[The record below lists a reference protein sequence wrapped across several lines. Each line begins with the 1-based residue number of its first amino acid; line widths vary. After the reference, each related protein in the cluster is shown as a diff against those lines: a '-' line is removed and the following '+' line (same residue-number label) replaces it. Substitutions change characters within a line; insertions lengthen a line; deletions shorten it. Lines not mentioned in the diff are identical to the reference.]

1 MSKIYLVRHGKVDGL
16 PALYGRTD
24 ISVAQKENERILQQL
39 QTLNITA
46 EQVISSPLSRCFTLA
61 QLYAESVGASVHRYA
76 ALKEMAFGDVDGV
89 CFDELYQDKARWQ
102 LMEKFW
108 ADPVQ
113 HSLPNA
119 ELLGGFSYR
128 VVHGWKNVLKQHK
141 DSNSQSTVVICHGG
155 VIRMILAHVLGV
167 DWRNAAW
174 YTHLKIAYGSV
185 TSLSLENG
193 VISVESIA
201 VSAPSQKVLNH
212 DH

>member
-24 ISVAQKENERILQQL
+24 ITVANKENERILHQL
-39 QTLNITA
+39 CALNIAA
-46 EQVISSPLSRCFTLA
+46 EQVISSPLTRCLSLA
-61 QLYAESVGASVHRYA
+61 QLYAASVGASVHRYA

-89 CFDELYQDKARWQ
+89 CFDELYQDKGRWQ

-119 ELLGGFSYR
+119 ELLAGFSYR

-141 DSNSQSTVVICHGG
+141 DSNSQSTVVVCHGG

-174 YTHLKIAYGSV
+174 YTNLNIANGSV

-193 VISVESIA
+193 IISVESIA
-201 VSAPSQKVLNH
+201 VSAQSEKVS
-212 DH
+212 